1 MLASLQKR
9 ALIMELTKDE
19 AYAVA
24 DLISVDLIDRIRND
38 IDIDSMEWLIN
49 IVHAYEKL
57 CKFSGYV
64 GLTDNC
70 GKVDSSN

>member
-1 MLASLQKR
+1 M
-9 ALIMELTKDE
+9 IDLTKAE

-24 DLISVDLIDRIRND
+24 DLISCDLFDRIRLD
-38 IDIDSMEWLIN
+38 TDIDSMEWLIN
-49 IVHAYEKL
+49 TVHAYEKL

-64 GLTDNC
+64 GLTDDC